1 MRKPQRSASGCAVVV
16 VRSGFT
22 LIELLVSI
30 AIIGL
35 LLALLLPAVQSVR
48 EAARRTQCRN
58 QVRQLAAAVHLH
70 ESTFQRL
77 PGNGWG
83 FMWIGE
89 PDRGTGPDQ
98 PGGWVYQV
106 LPYLEHDS
114 LRKLGSGEAAPAK
127 RASLGKLTQVH
138 LPVLRCPSRP
148 APAHA
153 TRNPILN
160 WFNAAP
166 QTDDSRGD
174 YAVNEGD
181 FITDTD
187 FGPLSL
193 ADGDRP
199 NYPWKDTS
207 KATGVCFLRSTIR
220 LADILDGT
228 SNTLLLGE
236 KYVSRD
242 HYRDGGDPGYDQNPF
257 SGVDLDLNR
266 WTIDPPSQDASS
278 LAPRSFGS
286 AHAAG
291 CTMALC
297 DGSVR
302 VVSYHIDSVVF
313 RQLGHRA
320 DGQPRGWSD

>member
-1 MRKPQRSASGCAVVV
+1 MKIHTRPVSSGRINIA
-16 VRSGFT
+16 RAAFT

-48 EAARRTQCRN
+48 ESARRTQCRN
-58 QVRQLAAAVHLH
+58 HVRQLASAMHLH
-70 ESTFQRL
+70 EATFQRL

-83 FMWIGE
+83 FLWIGE
-89 PDRGTGPDQ
+89 PDRGTGPEQ

-106 LPYLEHDS
+106 LPYLEQDS
-114 LRKLGSGEAAPAK
+114 LRKLGSGESDPV
-127 RASLGKLTQVH
+127 RRVSLSTLTQAH

-148 APAHA
+148 SPERSA
-153 TRNPILN
+153 RNPILN
-160 WFNAAP
+160 WFNANP
-166 QTDDSRGD
+166 KPNDSRTD

-187 FGPLSL
+187 FGPSTL
-193 ADGDRP
+193 ADGDRATF
-199 NYPWKDTS
+199 PWRDTS
-207 KATGVCFLRSTIR
+207 KATGVCFLRSTVR
-220 LADILDGT
+220 LADVEDGT
-228 SNTLLLGE
+228 SHTLLLGE

-242 HYRDGGDPGYDQNPF
+242 HYRDGGDLGYDQNPF

-266 WTIDPPSQDASS
+266 WTITPPLMDASPF
-278 LAPRSFGS
+278 AFRNFGS
-286 AHAAG
+286 AHSAG

-302 VVSYHIDSVVF
+302 VISYGIDARIF
-313 RQLGHRA
+313 RQLGNRQDA
-320 DGQPRGWSD
+320 GPRGWE